1 MTILRNKA
9 ELKNKRRSLR
19 KNFTDA
25 ERRLWSRLRNKQLFG
40 FKFFRQYSVGSY
52 ILDFYCPMAKLAIE
66 LDGGQHIQ
74 GVQVLYDE
82 KRTGY
87 LNEHNIKVI
96 RFLDNDVLKN
106 TEGVLLEISRNLTKK
121 V

>member
-40 FKFFRQYSVGSY
+40 FKFFRQYSVGPY
-52 ILDFYCPMAKLAIE
+52 ILDLFCPSAKLAIE
-66 LDGGQHIQ
+66 LDGEYHAQAAQ
-74 GVQVLYDE
+74 ALYDKE
-82 KRTGY
+82 RTVY
-87 LNEHNIKVI
+87 LNEHNIKVV
-96 RFLDNDVLKN
+96 RFWDNDALN
-106 TEGVLLEISRNLTKK
+106 NIDGVLLEISRNLT
-121 V
+121 